1 MMCIFVVMAPRA
13 FGANLPMTAAR
24 SFARNLVAGVLR
36 GPRLA
41 LPTQAAGFGSGFS
54 ASTAKLCRNIA
65 TQLRH
70 DFDAAGVVV
79 SGDELWT
86 WMHNL
91 PMGAAKEA
99 RA

>member
-1 MMCIFVVMAPRA
+1 MHLRRDGAKGVWGKFAYDRSSQFRA
-13 FGANLPMTAAR
+13 ESRRRGLK
-24 SFARNLVAGVLR
+24 

-91 PMGAAKEA
+91 PIGAAKEA